1 MNLKRVLP
9 TPHFSARWN
18 RSGDEYPETLRVR
31 MADGRCLTYRRE
43 ADLPAFRD
51 SLEIIRR
58 MKKPVIGYP
67 PKEKLKPMYSYKPKE
82 GEQNHENNDP
92 SGL

>member
-9 TPHFSARWN
+9 TPHISARWN
-18 RSGDEYPETLRVR
+18 RSGDEYPETIRVR

-43 ADLPAFRD
+43 VDLPAFRD

-58 MKKPVIGYP
+58 MKNPVVGYP
-67 PKEKLKPMYSYKPKE
+67 PKEKPDTGIPGKPKITE
-82 GEQNHENNDP
+82 GRKKP
-92 SGL
+92 K